1 MSAAN
6 RVLVVSALVAGLCPA
21 LAFACEDETSAK
33 ATASAEATAK
43 ATACAEATV
52 KSTACTV
59 QVKVVCKEGTTTA
72 EVTETKCQPK
82 VLNTQGARHSGWEPG
97 HLIEPD
103 SMRLGPDL
111 KAPDTEQWVTISSRS
126 GVIRFH
132 RYPWSA
138 KKTEG
143 RTLQQY
149 GPYRS

>member
-1 MSAAN
+1 M
-6 RVLVVSALVAGLCPA
+6 SALVLGLCPA
-21 LAFACEDETSAK
+21 IAFACEDEASAK
-33 ATASAEATAK
+33 ATAAACAEANAK
-43 ATACAEATV
+43 ATACTV
-52 KSTACTV
+52 K
-59 QVKVVCKEGTTTA
+59 VKVICNETTA
-72 EVTETKCQPK
+72 TAVTSEVKCSVK
-82 VLNTQGARHSGWEPG
+82 VLNAQGARRSGWEPG

-111 KAPDTEQWVTISSRS
+111 QAPDTEQWVIISSRT

-132 RYPWSA
+132 HYPWS